1 MVKAKILI
9 EFGKGSVGDVLVFPI
24 ELANEMIQQ
33 GFIEVVQED
42 GHIPK
47 KKLPK
52 TK

>member
-9 EFGKGSVGDVLVFPI
+9 EFGKGSVGDILTFPTD
-24 ELANEMIQQ
+24 LASMMVQQ
-33 GFIEVVQED
+33 GIIEIVQED

-52 TK
+52 AK